1 MKKAKKAKKSKK
13 VKKYA
18 PKKLAAKKIGGMALD
33 QAYFLLG
40 CLSFAASVNMFALP
54 NKIAQSGFSGMAVI
68 LHTLFD
74 FLPVGAVNFALNI
87 PLLALAL
94 IFFGWRFTSKTLW
107 VTAELSLAIDLMA
120 RFVSW
125 EYSGDRLL
133 AAVLC
138 GALRGFGTAL
148 IFMRDATGGG
158 SDIVGWLVRRRWPAI
173 SLGRVI
179 LAAEVAVVAASAAVF
194 REVESALYAAI
205 MLFINSRVIDTMVSG
220 MNNGKMFYIFS
231 QKAEEIS
238 KTVIEQIGRGA
249 TILQGKGAF
258 TGTRREVLLCVVH
271 RNEVAH
277 LRRVVKEHDPG
288 SFIVMA
294 EAQEVLGKGFDE
306 RERIKQSPKRKE
318 RKT

>member
-1 MKKAKKAKKSKK
+1 MKNRARKQRKFKKPTARQ
-13 VKKYA
+13 
-18 PKKLAAKKIGGMALD
+18 LGGLALD
-33 QAYFLLG
+33 QAYYLVG

-68 LHTLFD
+68 AHTLFG

-87 PLLALAL
+87 PLLVLAL
-94 IFFGWRFTSKTLW
+94 IFFGWRFVSKTLW
-107 VTAELSLAIDLMA
+107 VTAELSLVIDLMA
-120 RFVSW
+120 RFLPFA
-125 EYSGDRLL
+125 YSGDRLL
-133 AAVLC
+133 AAVFC

-148 IFMRDATGGG
+148 IFMREATGGG
-158 SDIVGWLVRRRWPAI
+158 TDIVGWLVRRRWPTI

-179 LAAEVAVVAASAAVF
+179 LAAEVAVVVASAVVF
-194 REVESALYAAI
+194 REIESALYAAI
-205 MLFINSRVIDTMVSG
+205 MLFINSRLIDTMVSG

-238 KTVIEQIGRGA
+238 KTVIERIGRGA

-271 RNEVAH
+271 RSEVAH
-277 LRRVVKEHDPG
+277 LRNVIKEHDPG

-306 RERIKQSPKRKE
+306 GA
-318 RKT
+318 

>member
-1 MKKAKKAKKSKK
+1 MKKAKRAKRIKKAKKFMIKK
-13 VKKYA
+13 
-18 PKKLAAKKIGGMALD
+18 PTAKQIGGVAID
-33 QAYFLLG
+33 QVYYLLG
-40 CLSFAASVNMFALP
+40 CLSFAASINMFALP

-94 IFFGWRFTSKTLW
+94 IFFGWRFVSKTLW
-107 VTAELSLAIDLMA
+107 VTIELSLAIDLMA
-120 RFVSW
+120 RFLPFA
-125 EYSGDRLL
+125 YSGDRLL
-133 AAVLC
+133 AAVFC

-158 SDIVGWLVRRRWPAI
+158 TDIVGWLVRRRWPTI

-179 LAAEVAVVAASAAVF
+179 LAAEVVVVAASAIVF
-194 REVESALYAAI
+194 REIESALYAAI
-205 MLFINSRVIDTMVSG
+205 MLFINSRLIDTMVSG

-231 QKAEEIS
+231 QKAEEIA

-258 TGTRREVLLCVVH
+258 TGAQREVLLCVVH
-271 RNEVAH
+271 RSEVAH

-306 RERIKQSPKRKE
+306 G
-318 RKT
+318 T

>member
-1 MKKAKKAKKSKK
+1 MKKTKRVRK
-13 VKKYA
+13 VRTVHKG
-18 PKKLAAKKIGGMALD
+18 KKLTAKRLGNLALD
-33 QAYFLLG
+33 QAYYLLG

-54 NKIAQSGFSGMAVI
+54 NKIAQSGFSGIAVI
-68 LHTLFD
+68 LHTLFP

-87 PLLALAL
+87 PLLVLAL
-94 IFFGWRFTSKTLW
+94 IFFGWCFVSKTLW

-120 RFVSW
+120 RFLPFA
-125 EYSGDRLL
+125 YSGDRLL
-133 AAVLC
+133 AAVFC

-148 IFMRDATGGG
+148 IFMREATGGG
-158 SDIVGWLVRRRWPAI
+158 SDIVGWLVRRRWPTI

-179 LAAEVAVVAASAAVF
+179 LVAEVVVVVASAIVF
-194 REVESALYAAI
+194 REVESAFYAAI
-205 MLFINSRVIDTMVSG
+205 MLFINSRLIDTMVSG

-231 QKAEEIS
+231 QKAEEIA

-271 RNEVAH
+271 RSEVPH
-277 LRRVVKEHDPG
+277 LRRVIKEHDPG

-306 RERIKQSPKRKE
+306 GG
-318 RKT
+318 T